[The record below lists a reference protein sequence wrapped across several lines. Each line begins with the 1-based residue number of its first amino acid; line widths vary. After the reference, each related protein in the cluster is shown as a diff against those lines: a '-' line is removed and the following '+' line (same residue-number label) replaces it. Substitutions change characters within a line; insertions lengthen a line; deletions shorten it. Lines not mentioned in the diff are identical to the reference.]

1 MRKRHLRAAHG
12 ISPKKARSSRGSSLG
27 VIPHP
32 RSFDPAIRVFKTL
45 RFRANAGTGVFYSI
59 TTKNLLQ
66 LLVVAASSTGS
77 YRLVQSIRIVRI
89 ETWADPAIGS
99 AGSVAISGLGVG
111 PENRVTDQSMGVQPA
126 HVVWRPLP
134 GAQNSFWLQN
144 GATESNIQFEILAST
159 GQVIDLTVELILQC
173 DDTPT
178 ANADTGSG
186 MTTGTLYCNYL
197 DGLTSGVLQPVD
209 FQPLP

>member
-1 MRKRHLRAAHG
+1 
-12 ISPKKARSSRGSSLG
+12 

-32 RSFDPAIRVFKTL
+32 RSFDPSIRVTKTF
-45 RFRANAGTGVFYSI
+45 RFRANAGTNVFYTI

-66 LLVVAASSTGS
+66 LLVMANSSTTS
-77 YRLVQSIRIVRI
+77 WRLVQSLRIVRV

-99 AGSVAISGLGVG
+99 AGSVAVTGIGVG

-144 GATESNIQFEILAST
+144 GATETNSQFEILAST
-159 GQVIDLTVELILQC
+159 GQVIDLTLELILQC

-178 ANADTGSG
+178 ANGDTGSG
-186 MTTGTLYCNYL
+186 LTNGTLYLNYL

-209 FQPLP
+209 YVPLP